1 MAMRTSLKRI
11 LMLVCTAVVLCSCT
25 DYSKIGFSDFR
36 VSSVDS
42 LRTSLTDLR
51 AIVNAGLSVDN
62 PYFAMKFKDFAAE
75 VVDPEGKAIAD
86 VKMDDGVVLDVEAK
100 SKTELEAP
108 LRVHV
113 SNPMRLLGLGLD
125 AVRQMGEEGYVVNYS
140 LAVSRGGKFHKIN
153 KKNIPLDSFIKTEE

>member
-1 MAMRTSLKRI
+1 
-11 LMLVCTAVVLCSCT
+11 
-25 DYSKIGFSDFR
+25 
-36 VSSVDS
+36 
-42 LRTSLTDLR
+42 
-51 AIVNAGLSVDN
+51 
-62 PYFAMKFKDFAAE
+62 
-75 VVDPEGKAIAD
+75 
-86 VKMDDGVVLDVEAK
+86 DDGVVLDVEAK